1 MSDDKIIQSPT
12 LGFQKE
18 FLSVRA
24 DLDKMAQIITM
35 QSQTIQIMNFA
46 IEYLLEK
53 LEVDKEEFQ
62 KYIDN
67 KMKEY
72 IETVKEEL
80 KKSNIVIPR

>member
-12 LGFQKE
+12 SGFQKE
-18 FLSVRA
+18 FLSIRA

>member
-12 LGFQKE
+12 SEFQKE
-18 FLSVRA
+18 FLSIRA